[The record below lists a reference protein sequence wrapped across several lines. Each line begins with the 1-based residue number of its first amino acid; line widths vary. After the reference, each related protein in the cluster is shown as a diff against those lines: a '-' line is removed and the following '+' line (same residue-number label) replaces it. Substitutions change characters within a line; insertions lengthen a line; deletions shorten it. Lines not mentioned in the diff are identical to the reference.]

1 MPLEALLTFIGI
13 LIAAWA
19 IARPV
24 QRRSLGLFVPTWILP
39 LACLTSLILIIIRDA
54 PFGIPAPF
62 GWPLEVVTYFLT
74 LGAFMI
80 PVLATIYCGL
90 CWHRARLTN
99 RNTAHVEQVF
109 QAALR
114 EDEFDEVERIL
125 RKKKNQH
132 PLEHLPASATSV
144 LFHPAMVGK
153 LVGSCSL
160 IHLELLANMGFLS
173 ALDNRLGAVDTVV
186 RVLLRAD
193 ASPIRSAV
201 GGQEYLRYSDSER
214 SLMEKTFQNPVWF
227 STAGAYYALVVAA
240 TEVLQKGELDIAY
253 NKVDQ
258 NYMATQGVS
267 SRSRCPIY
275 LAAKTE
281 VLAIEAALENK
292 FTGTFYVELWHYFR
306 TIQER
311 SKFDKAVWESSPGN
325 WDTPTPYSYL
335 LNEINLDHRNLSC
348 KALIKATSKSLPL
361 RAEQP
366 GNIAHWLARS
376 WSFCIWKIARS
387 EGQVSPGLRDQIIR
401 EYLLFLLALNGKPS
415 EIYAHSFEENFEENI
430 EGLQLWRDLF
440 LKELKERAWPLA
452 SIERASL
459 ESALES
465 LDTGKHFVSEG
476 YDWLEGKLLST

>member
-24 QRRSLGLFVPTWILP
+24 QRRSLDLFVPTWILP
-39 LACLTSLILIIIRDA
+39 LACLVSLILIIIRDA
-54 PFGIPAPF
+54 PFGIPARF
-62 GWPLEVVTYFLT
+62 GWPLAVVTYFLT
-74 LGAFMI
+74 LGAFLT
-80 PVLATIYCGL
+80 PVLAAIWCVFR
-90 CWHRARLTN
+90 WHRAKLTN
-99 RNTAHVEQVF
+99 RNMTRAEQVF

-125 RKKKNQH
+125 RKKRNQH
-132 PLEHLPASATSV
+132 SLERLPASAAST
-144 LFHPAMVGK
+144 LFHPTMVAK
-153 LVGSCSL
+153 LVGSYSL
-160 IHLELLANMGFLS
+160 IHLELLANMGFLT
-173 ALDNRLGAVDTVV
+173 ALENPLDAVSSVV

-193 ASPIRSAV
+193 VSPMRSAV
-201 GGQEYLRYSDSER
+201 VSRYGGLEHLNYSDSER
-214 SLMEKTFQNPVWF
+214 TLMEKTFQNPAWF
-227 STAGAYYALVVAA
+227 SAAGARYPLVVIA
-240 TEVLQKGELDIAY
+240 TEALQIGEFDIAY
-253 NKVDQ
+253 NKADQ

-281 VLAIEAALENK
+281 VLAIEAALEDR

-306 TIQER
+306 TVQER

-325 WDTPTPYSYL
+325 WDTPTPYAYL
-335 LNEINLDHRNLSC
+335 LNEINFDHRNLSC
-348 KALIKATSKSLPL
+348 TALRMATSKSLPL

-401 EYLLFLLALNGKPS
+401 EYLLFLLALHGGPS
-415 EIYAHSFEENFEENI
+415 EIYTHSFGENI
-430 EGLQLWRDLF
+430 EGLHVWRDLF
-440 LKELKERAWPLA
+440 LKELKERAWPPA

-465 LDTGKHFVSEG
+465 LDTGKRFVSEG
-476 YDWLEGKLLST
+476 YDWLEEKLLSS